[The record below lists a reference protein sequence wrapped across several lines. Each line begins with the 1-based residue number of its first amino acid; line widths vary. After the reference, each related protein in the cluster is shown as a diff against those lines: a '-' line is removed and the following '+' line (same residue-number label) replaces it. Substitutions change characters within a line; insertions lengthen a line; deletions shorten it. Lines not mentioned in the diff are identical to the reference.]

1 MENTNIVKGTV
12 QLICAKQKGTNC
24 LAYLCRALVAKNK
37 KSFLKFWSWANVIKN
52 TVVNY
57 HFLGLKYC
65 SNLPPYYRNLLPF

>member
-37 KSFLKFWSWANVIKN
+37 KKFSKILV
-52 TVVNY
+52 
-57 HFLGLKYC
+57 LGQCYKKYC
-65 SNLPPYYRNLLPF
+65 GKLPFSRAKILQ